1 MNLIRTI
8 NTLPTYAAKSKKRNK
23 NTNLQD

>member
-8 NTLPTYAAKSKKRNK
+8 NTLPTYAAKSKK